1 MYYSSLFL
9 TAALVGTTVAL
20 VQPVSAKSAAE
31 VEAIARAVS
40 VQIKLQEKGSV
51 GSGVIID
58 RVASPQGDLYTLVTN
73 RHVIC
78 GRNICDQIPAGEVY
92 SLGLTDGQR
101 YKVQKK
107 AVKFLGDGLDL
118 AIIQFRSKRKYA
130 VAKVA
135 TIGNLKINDD
145 VHATGFPTEL
155 TGFGIG
161 TGKTIAVVN
170 KRLVGDNG
178 GYTIVYNAGTLPG
191 MSGGGVF
198 DSNGQIVAIH
208 GQGDRYRENTIPE
221 AKLRVATKMGINRGI
236 SALMLVESLAKL
248 GINVGER
255 SSVNSRATRQ
265 QSPINADEYFI
276 SGVNKLIE
284 PGDNVLAGKR
294 LALQYFSKAIQ
305 LNPRYEYAYFMR
317 GIIYQ
322 QVEEYQR
329 SLADYSQAILINPNL
344 QGAYYNRA
352 ILKCDKL
359 NDCRGALA
367 DYNQAIAIN
376 SKYDE
381 AYNAR
386 ANLKYNELKDFP
398 GALAD
403 YNQAISI
410 NPKYAEAYNN
420 RGSLKYSELNDSSG
434 ALTDFNQ
441 AISINPKYADAYKNR
456 AILKADKLNDIQG
469 ALSDYNQAISI
480 DPKYTAVYNNRG
492 LLKADKLNDTQGAL
506 SDYNQAI
513 SINPKYAEAYNNRA
527 ILKTDKLNDPK
538 GALADYNQAILINPK
553 FSLVFNNRALLK
565 ANKLN
570 DFSGALADYNQA
582 ILISPKYAE
591 AYNNRAVLKFNDLKD
606 FSGALSDYNQAILIN
621 PKFSLAYKNRGI
633 LKRDKLK
640 DRTGAIQ
647 DFRQAARLF
656 REERNT
662 SDLKIAIEALQQLGA
677 TE

>member
-1 MYYSSLFL
+1 MYRSSLFL
-9 TAALVGTTVAL
+9 TVALVGTTIAS
-20 VQPVSAKSAAE
+20 VQPVAAKSAAE
-31 VEAIARAVS
+31 VESIARAVS
-40 VQIKLQEKGSV
+40 VDIKLQQKGSV
-51 GSGVIID
+51 GSGVIIN

-78 GRNICDQIPAGEVY
+78 GRNICDKIPANEVY
-92 SLGLTDGQR
+92 SLGLRDGQR

-107 AVKFLGDGLDL
+107 AVKFLGDDLDL
-118 AIIQFRSKRKYA
+118 AVIQFRSKRQYA
-130 VAKVA
+130 VAKIA

-145 VHATGFPTEL
+145 VYATGFPSEL

-170 KRLVGDNG
+170 KRLVGDSG

-221 AKLRVATKMGINRGI
+221 GKLRVDTKMGLNRGI
-236 SALMLVESLAKL
+236 PTLMLVKSLAKL
-248 GINVGER
+248 GINVGE
-255 SSVNSRATRQ
+255 SSSANIRATRQ

-294 LALQYFSKAIQ
+294 IALQNFSKAIQ

-317 GIIYQ
+317 AIIYQ
-322 QVEEYQR
+322 QIQEYQR
-329 SLADYSQAILINPNL
+329 SLADYNQTVLINPKL
-344 QGAYYNRA
+344 YGAYYNRA
-352 ILKCDKL
+352 ILKCNWL

-376 SKYDE
+376 PKYDE

-386 ANLKYNELKDFP
+386 ANLKIEKLNDVPGALADYNQAIAINLKYAEAYNNRAVLKNDELNDLQ

-410 NPKYAEAYNN
+410 NPKYDE
-420 RGSLKYSELNDSSG
+420 
-434 ALTDFNQ
+434 
-441 AISINPKYADAYKNR
+441 AYKNR
-456 AILKADKLNDIQG
+456 AVLKNDKLNDVQG
-469 ALSDYNQAISI
+469 ALVDYNQAI
-480 DPKYTAVYNNRG
+480 
-492 LLKADKLNDTQGAL
+492 L
-506 SDYNQAI
+506 
-513 SINPKYAEAYNNRA
+513 INPKYAEAYNNRGV
-527 ILKTDKLNDPK
+527 LKYNKLNDFQGALADYNQAIAINPK
-538 GALADYNQAILINPK
+538 YADAYNNRAVLKNDNLKDVQGALADYNQAILINPK
-553 FSLVFNNRALLK
+553 YAEAYNNRGILK
-565 ANKLN
+565 NENLNDAQGSLADYNQAIVIKPKYGEAYNNRGVLKYNKLN
-570 DFSGALADYNQA
+570 DFQGALADYNQA
-582 ILISPKYAE
+582 IAINPTFSL
-591 AYNNRAVLKFNDLKD
+591 AYNNRA
-606 FSGALSDYNQAILIN
+606 
-621 PKFSLAYKNRGI
+621 I

-640 DRTGAIQ
+640 DRAGAIQ
-647 DFRQAARLF
+647 DFRQAAKLF
-656 REERNT
+656 RKQGNT
-662 SDLKIAIEALQQLGA
+662 SGLKLAIEALQQLGA

>member
-1 MYYSSLFL
+1 MYRSSLFL
-9 TAALVGTTVAL
+9 TVALVGTTVAL

-31 VEAIARAVS
+31 VESIARAVS

-178 GYTIVYNAGTLPG
+178 GYTIIYNAGTLPG

-248 GINVGER
+248 GINIGE
-255 SSVNSRATRQ
+255 SSSANSRATRQ

-284 PGDNVLAGKR
+284 PGDNLLAGKR

-317 GIIYQ
+317 GIIYL
-322 QVEEYQR
+322 QVQEYQR
-329 SLADYSQAILINPNL
+329 SLADYTQAILINPNL
-344 QGAYYNRA
+344 YGAYYNRA
-352 ILKCDKL
+352 ILKCDNL
-359 NDCRGALA
+359 NDCLGALA
-367 DYNQAIAIN
+367 DYDQAILLN
-376 SKYDE
+376 PKYDE

-386 ANLKYNELKDFP
+386 AVLKYKKLNNFS

-420 RGSLKYSELNDSSG
+420 RGSLKYNELNDFSGALSDFNQAVSINPKYAEAYSNRGILKDNKLNDSSG
-434 ALTDFNQ
+434 AL
-441 AISINPKYADAYKNR
+441 A
-456 AILKADKLNDIQG
+456 
-469 ALSDYNQAISI
+469 DYNQAILI
-480 DPKYTAVYNNRG
+480 DPKYAEAYSNRG
-492 LLKADKLNDTQGAL
+492 SLKFNNLNDFPGAL

-513 SINPKYAEAYNNRA
+513 SINPKYAEAYNNRGV
-527 ILKTDKLNDPK
+527 LKSEKLNDFS
-538 GALADYNQAILINPK
+538 GALVDYNQAISINPK
-553 FSLVFNNRALLK
+553 YAEAYNNRGILK
-565 ANKLN
+565 YNKLN

-582 ILISPKYAE
+582 ISINPKYAE
-591 AYNNRAVLKFNDLKD
+591 AYNNRGSLKYNNLNNMQ
-606 FSGALSDYNQAILIN
+606 GALSDFNQAILIN
-621 PKFSLAYKNRGI
+621 PKFSLAYNNRGI
-633 LKRDKLK
+633 LKRDKLQ
-640 DRTGAIQ
+640 DRAGAIQ

-656 REERNT
+656 REQKNA
-662 SDLKIAIEALQQLGA
+662 SGLKLAIEALQRLGA